1 MVLRRFS
8 PLDYAVELTG
18 PVNCPFAGCVFST
31 ERGVEMSHH
40 QETSAHPGWHR
51 LGGRAAERSWL
62 CSFQGCGNSFF
73 KWNNLYNHM
82 MSHSKPLSC
91 PECPFRTAR
100 GTRLRQHIEKN
111 HPGCQSAPRRHFSK
125 QSGSKFL
132 KKPHQLVSRQAFFPG
147 VDGLGWTYDNSGA
160 LPTPGNIA
168 CPSTCCYNA
177 LVSCF

>member
-1 MVLRRFS
+1 MTILTYLEGLKTAGATDLVLRRFS

-51 LGGRAAERSWL
+51 LGGRAGERSWL
-62 CSFQGCGNSFF
+62 CSFQGCGSSFF
-73 KWNNLYNHM
+73 KWDNLYHHM

-132 KKPHQLVSRQAFFPG
+132 KKPH
-147 VDGLGWTYDNSGA
+147 
-160 LPTPGNIA
+160 
-168 CPSTCCYNA
+168 
-177 LVSCF
+177 

>member
-51 LGGRAAERSWL
+51 LGGRAGERSWL
-62 CSFQGCGNSFF
+62 CSFQGCGSSFF

-100 GTRLRQHIEKN
+100 GTRLRQHRKKPSRMSISATSPFLETIGQQVPKEAALAGFPSGFL
-111 HPGCQSAPRRHFSK
+111 PGC
-125 QSGSKFL
+125 
-132 KKPHQLVSRQAFFPG
+132 
-147 VDGLGWTYDNSGA
+147 GWARLD
-160 LPTPGNIA
+160 
-168 CPSTCCYNA
+168 
-177 LVSCF
+177 V